1 MAVESHA
8 PRRRRTR
15 AQAHAEILA
24 AAGEILATRPAH
36 EVTVAAV
43 MAATTLTRK
52 SFYVYF
58 RDRAGLI
65 ADLVRPLRADADAAL
80 AGWAAALDRAEPP
93 ESITATAY
101 AALAAA
107 AHVYREHGAVLRALF
122 WSAVDDPELAEVR
135 RALADPVIALAER
148 TLRTTDP
155 ATDPAGIANALVTMN
170 IHSLLTLK
178 PDTPDPELD
187 KLVDVLATI
196 WTRTIY
202 PGGRDS

>member
-1 MAVESHA
+1 
-8 PRRRRTR
+8 
-15 AQAHAEILA
+15 
-24 AAGEILATRPAH
+24 
-36 EVTVAAV
+36 
-43 MAATTLTRK
+43 
-52 SFYVYF
+52 
-58 RDRAGLI
+58 
-65 ADLVRPLRADADAAL
+65 
-80 AGWAAALDRAEPP
+80 
-93 ESITATAY
+93 
-101 AALAAA
+101 
-107 AHVYREHGAVLRALF
+107 VYREHGVVLRALF

-202 PGGRDS
+202 PGGRDR